1 MLGRNKIT
9 QVLDPS
15 HKAWVQGGIFQDLRK
30 ASNVF
35 CKKPIYLGSPFK
47 TQHLLTWIKAN
58 FNILLSKNLL
68 FSSLTP
74 LENYYRIFRFFPKF
88 HKRVLW
94 FTHNEEPFNKTQFL
108 AIDNCDC
115 LLVHSKRAKQT
126 LSEIF
131 EVKINII
138 LAAVQFENFKNL
150 SSRGQRIVWIGT
162 YSRRKRP
169 EIFLNLV
176 RSNPH
181 LEFRIL
187 GKNWGG
193 SFVDGLLLE
202 LGNLEY
208 FELDGV
214 LKSEHFKGCDIYLCT
229 SEIEGAP
236 MPLLE
241 SIAAGLNPISTD
253 VGFVRDIFEYFQISE
268 KFIYTSED
276 EVIELVNSLRL
287 NSSQRIDHNRTLI
300 KNLSFENLGKLIQ
313 SSFDI

>member
-1 MLGRNKIT
+1 M
-9 QVLDPS
+9 LDPS
-15 HKAWVQGGIFQDLRK
+15 HNAWVQGGTFQDLRS
-30 ASNVF
+30 ASDVF
-35 CKKPIYLGSPFK
+35 CARPIYLGSPFK
-47 TQHLLTWIKAN
+47 TQHLLSWIKAN

-74 LENYYRIFRFFPKF
+74 LENYYRIFRFLPKF

-94 FTHNEEPFNKTQFL
+94 FTHNEEPFNKTQFS
-108 AIDNCDC
+108 AINNCDC

-131 EVKINII
+131 EVKINVI

-150 SSRGQRIVWIGT
+150 SSQGQRIVWVGT

-176 RSNPH
+176 RNNPD

-187 GKNWGG
+187 GKNWDM
-193 SFVDGLLLE
+193 SFVDELLSE
-202 LGNLEY
+202 LVNLEY
-208 FELDGV
+208 FELNGAV
-214 LKSEHFKGCDIYLCT
+214 KSEHFNGCDIYLCT

-241 SIAAGLNPISTD
+241 SIAAGLHPISSD

-276 EVIELVNSLRL
+276 EVMELVYSLRL
-287 NSSQRIDHNRTLI
+287 NSSKIIDHNRTLV

>member
-1 MLGRNKIT
+1 M
-9 QVLDPS
+9 LDPS
-15 HKAWVQGGIFQDLRK
+15 HNAWVQGGIFRDLRS
-30 ASNVF
+30 ASDAF
-35 CKKPIYLGSPFK
+35 CKRPIYLGSLFK
-47 TQHLLTWIKAN
+47 TQHLLPWIKAN
-58 FNILLSKNLL
+58 FNLLLSKNLL

-74 LENYYRIFRFFPKF
+74 LENYYRIFRFLPKF

-94 FTHNEEPFNKTQFL
+94 FTHNEQPFNKTQFS
-108 AIDNCDC
+108 AINNCDC
-115 LLVHSKRAKQT
+115 LLVHSQRAKQT

-131 EVKINII
+131 EVKISVI

-150 SSRGQRIVWIGT
+150 SSQGPRIVWVGT

-176 RSNPH
+176 RNNPN

-187 GKNWGG
+187 GKNWDK
-193 SFVDGLLLE
+193 SFVDELLFE
-202 LGNLEY
+202 LDNLEY
-208 FELDGV
+208 FELNGAV
-214 LKSEHFKGCDIYLCT
+214 KSEHFNGCDIYLCT

-241 SIAAGLNPISTD
+241 SIAAGLHPISSD

-268 KFIYTSED
+268 KFIYSSED
-276 EVIELVNSLRL
+276 EVMELVYSIRL
-287 NSSQRIDHNRTLI
+287 NSSKIIDHNRTLV

>member
-1 MLGRNKIT
+1 M
-9 QVLDPS
+9 LDPS
-15 HKAWVQGGIFQDLRK
+15 HNAWVQGGTFQDLRS
-30 ASNVF
+30 ASDVF
-35 CKKPIYLGSPFK
+35 CVRPIYLGSPFK
-47 TQHLLTWIKAN
+47 TQHLLSWIKAN

-74 LENYYRIFRFFPKF
+74 LENYYRIFRFLPKF

-94 FTHNEEPFNKTQFL
+94 FTHNEEPFNKTQFS
-108 AIDNCDC
+108 AINNCDC

-131 EVKINII
+131 EVKINVI

-150 SSRGQRIVWIGT
+150 SSQGQRIVWVGT

-176 RSNPH
+176 RNNPD

-187 GKNWGG
+187 GKNWDM
-193 SFVDGLLLE
+193 SFVDELLSE
-202 LGNLEY
+202 LVNLEY
-208 FELDGV
+208 FELNGAV
-214 LKSEHFKGCDIYLCT
+214 KSEHFNGCDIYLCT

-241 SIAAGLNPISTD
+241 SIAAGLHPISSD

-276 EVIELVNSLRL
+276 EVMELVYSLRL
-287 NSSQRIDHNRTLI
+287 NSSKIIDHNRTLV